1 VQIGDPS
8 GRTTART
15 AQEHNIKAL
24 NVKIMGEQLRT
35 LWTNVKSL
43 SIKHQYPQSVGG
55 QRTTLNNIAWLRSL
69 GAIDLLRTV
78 GSGMRL
84 GSMLARDS

>member
-8 GRTTART
+8 GRTTAR
-15 AQEHNIKAL
+15 APQEYNAKAM
-24 NVKIMGEQLRT
+24 NVKIMGKQLRT
-35 LWTNVKSL
+35 LWTNVKCL
-43 SIKHQYPQSVGG
+43 SIKHQYSQSIGG
-55 QRTTLNNIAWLRSL
+55 EHATLNNIAWLRSL
-69 GAIDLLRTV
+69 KAIDLLRTV